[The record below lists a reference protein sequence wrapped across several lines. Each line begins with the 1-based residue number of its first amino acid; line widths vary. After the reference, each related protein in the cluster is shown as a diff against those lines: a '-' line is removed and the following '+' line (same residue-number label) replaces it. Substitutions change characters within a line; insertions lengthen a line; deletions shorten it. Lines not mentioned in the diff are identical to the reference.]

1 MRLFNKIIISSFLF
15 YYSCSS
21 ANLKPNNSSV
31 LQNGPS
37 LKELTSSLGLDCEAR
52 EKVYTGLD
60 TWHDSIPYLFTP
72 LKNKVTKYSLRKND
86 QITFLSETV
95 TIGVTPDI
103 STLDRIYVES
113 LLLYSDFFA
122 QLCKP
127 VESQFFYQTKFTL
140 FDKVALYVKAKQ
152 GNAVDDYIVYFK
164 NDAPR
169 AVEFTYRDLSD
180 SYVGYL
186 RFSNWRT
193 LKGRKM
199 PLKIEILSELDDAV
213 PVHEV
218 SLEDYNRNPVN

>member
-1 MRLFNKIIISSFLF
+1 MRLYNKIILASFLF

-21 ANLKPNNSSV
+21 ANLKPTYSSV

-37 LKELTSSLGLDCEAR
+37 LAELTSSLGLDCDNN
-52 EKVYTGLD
+52 EKVYTGYD
-60 TWHDSIPYLFTP
+60 TWHSSIPYLFTP
-72 LKNKVTKYSLRKND
+72 LKNKVTKYSLRQNS

-95 TIGVTPDI
+95 KIGVTPDT
-103 STLDRIYVES
+103 SSLDRIYVES
-113 LLLYSDFFA
+113 LLLYSDFFT

-127 VESQFFYQTKFTL
+127 VESQFFYQTKFTSL
-140 FDKVALYVKAKQ
+140 DKVALYVKAKQ

-180 SYVGYL
+180 SYIGYL

-199 PLKIEILSELDDAV
+199 PLKIEVLSELDDAV
-213 PVHEV
+213 SVHEV
-218 SLEDYNRNPVN
+218 RLENYSSNQVN

>member
-1 MRLFNKIIISSFLF
+1 MKLFNKIIFASFLF

-37 LKELTSSLGLDCEAR
+37 LAELTSSLGLDCEAR
-52 EKVYTGLD
+52 EKVYTGVD

-72 LKNKVTKYSLRKND
+72 LKNKVTNYSLRKNN
-86 QITFLSETV
+86 QITFQSEKV
-95 TIGVTPDI
+95 TIAVTPDT
-103 STLDRIYVES
+103 SSLDRIYVQS

-127 VESQFFYQTKFTL
+127 VESLFFYQAKFTSL
-140 FDKVALYVKAKQ
+140 DKIALYVKAKQ

-164 NDAPR
+164 NDVPR

-180 SYVGYL
+180 SYIGYL
-186 RFSNWRT
+186 RFSDWTT

-199 PLKIEILSELDDAV
+199 PLKIEILSELDDSV
-213 PVHEV
+213 SVHEV
-218 SLEDYNRNPVN
+218 SLEDYSTHSVN

>member
-1 MRLFNKIIISSFLF
+1 MRLSYKTILASFLF
-15 YYSCSS
+15 YCSCSS
-21 ANLKPNNSSV
+21 ANLKPTNSSV

-37 LKELTSSLGLDCEAR
+37 LAELTSSLGLDCEAN
-52 EKVYTGLD
+52 EKVYTGVD

-86 QITFLSETV
+86 QITFQSETI
-95 TIGVTPDI
+95 TIGISPDT
-103 STLDRIYVES
+103 SSLNRIYVES

-127 VESQFFYQTKFTL
+127 VESQFFYQTKFTSL
-140 FDKVALYVKAKQ
+140 DKVALYVKAKQ
-152 GNAVDDYIVYFK
+152 GNAIDDYIVYFK
-164 NDAPR
+164 EDTPR

-180 SYVGYL
+180 SYIGFL
-186 RFSNWRT
+186 RFSNWSI

-213 PVHEV
+213 SVHEV
-218 SLEDYNRNPVN
+218 SLKGYSRNPVN